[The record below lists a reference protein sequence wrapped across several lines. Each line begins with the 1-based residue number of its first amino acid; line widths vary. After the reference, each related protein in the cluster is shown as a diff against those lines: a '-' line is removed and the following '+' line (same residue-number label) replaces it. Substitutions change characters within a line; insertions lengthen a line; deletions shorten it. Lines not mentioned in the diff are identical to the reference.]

1 MKSHDKTFIQAL
13 QNIAKEQRALMETSP
28 FPQWFG
34 PVNALVLNHALVT
47 IVVLSLGVSMIIFVA
62 YFRFF
67 FALALGMTSGVMGGG
82 GLGL

>member
-13 QNIAKEQRALMETSP
+13 QNIAKEQKALMETSP

-47 IVVLSLGVSMIIFVA
+47 IVALSLGVSMVIFVL

-67 FALALGMTSGVMGGG
+67 FALAVGMAG

>member
-1 MKSHDKTFIQAL
+1 MKSHDKTFLQAL
-13 QNIAKEQRALMETSP
+13 QNIAKEQKVLMETSP

-47 IVVLSLGVSMIIFVA
+47 IAAVALGVSMVIFVL

-67 FALALGMTSGVMGGG
+67 FALAIGMAGGLGGG